1 MNMKVVLGMSIIS
14 RIKFPL
20 YLSLT
25 LLSGW
30 SVQAQAD
37 NVITVGVAPHGGYVI
52 LGGSVIPLKEVTL
65 AAQMPGRVVNIA
77 GEEGEQ
83 FTAGSELVK
92 INDDDLQAKKV
103 AAEAQLVAAQNSLQ
117 NAQVQYNRE
126 LWNPRVYN
134 PRPMAGMGIP
144 AMFDG
149 FFNNSDDGSMIPG
162 GGSGNK
168 SIERHADLVTQ
179 GTQVAAAR
187 SAITAAE
194 SALREI
200 NAKLRYS
207 KAVAP
212 FDGVIMTK
220 MVEIGDTVQ
229 PGQPLIVFAYSKFL
243 RIQAE
248 VPARLMPGLKMDMV
262 VPARLDVGNTQVN
275 ARVAQIAP
283 LADSQQH
290 TVTVKFDLPEG
301 VPGGAGMYAEV
312 MIPDVNS
319 PALALPVIPKSAI
332 NQRGSL
338 PSVRVLD
345 ENNVPKMRLIRTG
358 IEIDDNTIIVL
369 SGLKPGE
376 RILTNTDEVK
386 PPMPWNN

>member
-1 MNMKVVLGMSIIS
+1 MSIIS

-25 LLSGW
+25 ILTGW
-30 SVQAQAD
+30 SSQIQAD

-52 LGGSVIPLKEVTL
+52 LGGTVIPLKEVTL

-77 GEEGEQ
+77 GEAGEQ
-83 FTAGSELVK
+83 FTAGTELVK

-103 AAEAQLVAAQNSLQ
+103 AAEAQLAAAQNSMQ

-134 PRPMAGMGIP
+134 PRPMAGMGMP

-149 FFNNSDDGSMIPG
+149 FFNNSDDGSFIPG

-179 GTQVAAAR
+179 GTQVATAR
-187 SAITAAE
+187 SRITEAE

-200 NAKLRYS
+200 NAKLRDS

-248 VPARLMPGLKMDMV
+248 VPARLMPGLKLDMV

-358 IEIDDNTIIVL
+358 IEIDDNTVIVL

>member
-1 MNMKVVLGMSIIS
+1 
-14 RIKFPL
+14 
-20 YLSLT
+20 
-25 LLSGW
+25 
-30 SVQAQAD
+30 
-37 NVITVGVAPHGGYVI
+37 
-52 LGGSVIPLKEVTL
+52 
-65 AAQMPGRVVNIA
+65 
-77 GEEGEQ
+77 
-83 FTAGSELVK
+83 
-92 INDDDLQAKKV
+92 
-103 AAEAQLVAAQNSLQ
+103 
-117 NAQVQYNRE
+117 
-126 LWNPRVYN
+126 
-134 PRPMAGMGIP
+134 
-144 AMFDG
+144 
-149 FFNNSDDGSMIPG
+149 
-162 GGSGNK
+162 
-168 SIERHADLVTQ
+168 
-179 GTQVAAAR
+179 
-187 SAITAAE
+187 
-194 SALREI
+194 
-200 NAKLRYS
+200 
-207 KAVAP
+207 
-212 FDGVIMTK
+212 
-220 MVEIGDTVQ
+220 
-229 PGQPLIVFAYSKFL
+229 
-243 RIQAE
+243 
-248 VPARLMPGLKMDMV
+248 MPGLKLDMV

-358 IEIDDNTIIVL
+358 IEIDDNTVIVL